1 MISIRIEQASDQL
14 NIIMEDDGKG
24 LNEAKMREK
33 ALANENLDQKQI
45 QEIIDANECWR
56 ILFLPGF
63 STADSVTSLSGRGV
77 GMDAVYTSIHEL
89 NGEIKMESVEN
100 KGITTRITIPL

>member
-56 ILFLPGF
+56 ILFLPG
-63 STADSVTSLSGRGV
+63 
-77 GMDAVYTSIHEL
+77 I
-89 NGEIKMESVEN
+89 
-100 KGITTRITIPL
+100 